1 MSGYNATQPPFFL
14 NLTVNDDFDCL
25 SNPFQLTFTSGS
37 SSAAGSSM
45 NITIIILSD
54 DVIEDAEDFQL
65 SLTAVSSNAV
75 IAPGQGSSNVTIID
89 QTGGY

>member
-1 MSGYNATQPPFFL
+1 MS
-14 NLTVNDDFDCL
+14 
-25 SNPFQLTFTSGS
+25 
-37 SSAAGSSM
+37 
-45 NITIIILSD
+45 ITIAILSD

-65 SLTAVSSNAV
+65 SLTAVSSAAV